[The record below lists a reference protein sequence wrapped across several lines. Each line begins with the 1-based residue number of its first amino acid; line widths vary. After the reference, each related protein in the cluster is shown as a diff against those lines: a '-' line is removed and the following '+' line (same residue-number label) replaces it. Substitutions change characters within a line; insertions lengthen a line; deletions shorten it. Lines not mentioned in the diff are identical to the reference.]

1 MHKRVYLIREVLF
14 DKYMGRLSVYL
25 NLYPRK
31 AQHNNLCSLFKNVFN
46 DAPQQLSNLKNAK

>member
-46 DAPQQLSNLKNAK
+46 DAPQQLSNAK